1 MKPIYDAIVRYS
13 RENPARFHMP
23 AHFGV
28 RDDGL
33 YASAPFDV
41 TELGFSDNLQNPSG
55 IIAESEKQCAKI
67 YGAKRSFYLT
77 SGSTTGIFVALS
89 AIKKFTDEVIVAR
102 ASHKSVYAAVRLL
115 GLTPR
120 YIPASFDQNGIP
132 LPVTPED
139 VKNAIEKYP
148 SAGAVIITSP
158 NYFGM
163 ASDPRAISGI
173 TSAYDKL
180 LVVDEAHGAHFPFA
194 GLSAYSFAKSADVS
208 VTSLHKTLPVY
219 SGGAVINCNNECLFD
234 EIAALRADLH
244 TTSPCYLTLASMDYA
259 LDEFRADNGKKYDAL
274 YEKVTGLKNSLGAEF
289 VGNNDYTRLV
299 CRIGDEGFSALS
311 RNGVVP
317 EMRFNDLAV
326 FILSPV
332 NASRT
337 EEIRAALIGVAV
349 REKAKALPYP
359 TPVSGKACGEGTWLT
374 PNEAVGHTAL
384 REVGAYPPGIPVVA
398 YGETITRE
406 IADVLQK
413 SDVFGFV
420 NDRIYVT
427 IDKTTEV
434 I

>member
-1 MKPIYDAIVRYS
+1 M
-13 RENPARFHMP
+13 
-23 AHFGV
+23 
-28 RDDGL
+28 
-33 YASAPFDV
+33 
-41 TELGFSDNLQNPSG
+41 
-55 IIAESEKQCAKI
+55 
-67 YGAKRSFYLT
+67 
-77 SGSTTGIFVALS
+77 
-89 AIKKFTDEVIVAR
+89 
-102 ASHKSVYAAVRLL
+102 
-115 GLTPR
+115 
-120 YIPASFDQNGIP
+120 
-132 LPVTPED
+132 
-139 VKNAIEKYP
+139 
-148 SAGAVIITSP
+148 
-158 NYFGM
+158 
-163 ASDPRAISGI
+163 
-173 TSAYDKL
+173 
-180 LVVDEAHGAHFPFA
+180 
-194 GLSAYSFAKSADVS
+194 
-208 VTSLHKTLPVY
+208 
-219 SGGAVINCNNECLFD
+219 INCNNECLFD

-244 TTSPCYLTLASMDYA
+244 TTSPCYLALASMDYA

-337 EEIRAALIGVAV
+337 EEIRAALRGVVV

-374 PNEAVGHTAL
+374 PNDAVGHTAL